1 MVIRDEEGRVVAALS
16 KMLPLHYPAECTE
29 LFAMEQG
36 LLLAQEMELS
46 NVIFKTDAL
55 SVIQAISQ
63 DLSGSE
69 MGHLIQGIQLAKAS
83 FNSCSFHHLKRD
95 NNRVAHK
102 LAQFAK
108 CNHAS
113 QTWKGVSPPFVA
125 HLIQSDLS

>member
-1 MVIRDEEGRVVAALS
+1 MQWDEV
-16 KMLPLHYPAECTE
+16 
-29 LFAMEQG
+29 
-36 LLLAQEMELS
+36 LLAQEMELS

-69 MGHLIQGIQLAKAS
+69 MGHLIQAIQLAKAS

-95 NNRVAHK
+95 YNRVAHE

-108 CNHAS
+108 CNHANKLGRVFLHPS
-113 QTWKGVSPPFVA
+113 
-125 HLIQSDLS
+125 